1 VEHRRIRTQLLAT
14 SHRYRVF
21 IICCLVTITVSQL
34 GALLVA
40 LSSKDGKSFAN
51 SGDLLVRMTTLV
63 APSQTDHSLSEYVL
77 LKLAL

>member
-1 VEHRRIRTQLLAT
+1 
-14 SHRYRVF
+14 VF

-51 SGDLLVRMTTLV
+51 SGDLLVRPPHYTIHQWPSTAKLLLNYTCRLV
-63 APSQTDHSLSEYVL
+63 HVCS
-77 LKLAL
+77 